1 MDNVKFDRWFFHVFR
16 IPLENLQAGCHVVSL
31 Y

>member
-1 MDNVKFDRWFFHVFR
+1 MDNVKFDKWFFHVFR
-16 IPLENLQAGCHVVSL
+16 IPFENLQADRHVRL

>member
-1 MDNVKFDRWFFHVFR
+1 MDNVKLDKWFFHVFI
-16 IPLENLQAGCHVVSL
+16 IPLENLQADRHVVRL